1 MKRSALRR
9 ATGRRN
15 VTDAPGTVQVKVM
28 LVRDGR
34 PVLGNIIRSFSVWE
48 ETVGEVAERVERA
61 LFGKVS

>member
-1 MKRSALRR
+1 
-9 ATGRRN
+9 
-15 VTDAPGTVQVKVM
+15 M